1 MRASIFVLAS
11 TGVRKA
17 TVIITVLGITLVAGC
32 ALMRAKKVVRTEEL
46 LTEAGFQM
54 RIADTPEKLAHL
66 KTLPQRKIVRHQH
79 NGSFRYVYADV
90 TSCKCLYIGDRDAY
104 QSYQSIL
111 LEKVVADHQHVSTEP
126 YGNVPMDWELW
137 TDFTPVWD

>member
-1 MRASIFVLAS
+1 MRAPIFVLANTS
-11 TGVRKA
+11 AKKV
-17 TVIITVLGITLVAGC
+17 TVIITVLGITLAGC
-32 ALMRAKKVVRTEEL
+32 ASMRTKKVIKTEDL
-46 LTEAGFQM
+46 LTKAGFQM
-54 RIADTPEKLAHL
+54 RLADTPEKLAHL
-66 KTLPQRKIVRHQH
+66 KTLPQRKIVRHQR
-79 NGSFRYVYADV
+79 NGSFRYVYADT

-104 QSYQSIL
+104 QSYQSLL